1 MYYIQV
7 VVNVVSCWLFQL
19 SQAPTLGD
27 RIHPAI
33 IMSGVGAE
41 AGKSTINPVSELRY
55 SVLAASH
62 KMRTLRRSSISAS
75 PHPTPSRPPSRQSTR
90 IITPV
95 RTDPNFIRPH
105 ADSRKS
111 IAQVRRDQSEGL
123 NSPSKSTVPCTSKS
137 TRQVSNKRR
146 RSEVDGSRTN
156 SEQNHILMDLTQDS
170 DQENSKVKK
179 PRKTRSTLMGIS
191 RQPPERD
198 AEGRVTKKPMIE
210 PMYYECRWC
219 GVTYKK
225 GEGTRG
231 NLVKHR
237 DGSSNQAPC
246 SNRANAILAGAKLPL
261 TAKEIAEKG
270 SSAVQLGPF
279 DGRVFNQLLVMWLVH
294 HSLPWNRI
302 EDIDLEVVFRYARPG
317 IKINSRGWAASEAHR
332 LYCNLQDKV
341 ISTLNELPSKICLIH
356 DIWTTKGNRQA
367 FMGISVAYVTADWEY
382 KVIHL
387 GLKYIAW
394 THKGKF
400 LAVPFAN
407 IITKLLKRKKLTLLI
422 LYPHILAQTTDSGS
436 NNGTMASEVDRLVRQ
451 KTGTELNLA
460 DNHIRCFCHKVAL
473 ILNAGLKAIDIGDDG
488 LAEPEKATLGFVPEL
503 LPVTKEPDNIDVLDQ
518 FKEEVVIPLDDGGE
532 SDSEVSDDEANTSTQ
547 STRNRIAVILKK
559 VDTVIQKITG
569 SAAKRSEYDFWAP
582 KIEDVPPPTLIAG
595 YGIRWNIKFQ
605 SRERGYKGRNVIHKL
620 MEIER
625 DRQDSEGGKNFYD
638 NIEITRS
645 DWEVVKRLNDV
656 IGEFFFITKKM
667 EGDISSAGMMLAEYR
682 WIKTYLGQRLALPTD
697 TEFASMYRKMI
708 EKTDRYIIEALNCDV
723 IILATILNPTYH
735 LTMIQIWFPSHYS
748 FAETL
753 IKTQFAQ
760 RKLEHE
766 EHTSPKRPPPTLDGN
781 RELRRRDHDA
791 VVFFPSMV
799 DTTTQDELA
808 VYLSGKYNLPIDKSG
823 DALLWWKEHA
833 GEFPILSLLARDYL
847 ACCATSASVERCF
860 SAAADTCGRDRG
872 SLASRT
878 IERCVSSH
886 QWLLQGVQADA
897 TFEEAHRIVA
907 RMGTIIERERTIHVP
922 TPSTSS

>member
-1 MYYIQV
+1 
-7 VVNVVSCWLFQL
+7 
-19 SQAPTLGD
+19 
-27 RIHPAI
+27 
-33 IMSGVGAE
+33 
-41 AGKSTINPVSELRY
+41 
-55 SVLAASH
+55 
-62 KMRTLRRSSISAS
+62 MRTLRRSSISAS

-111 IAQVRRDQSEGL
+111 IAQVRRDQSDSEGL

-146 RSEVDGSRTN
+146 RSEVDGSQTN

-179 PRKTRSTLMGIS
+179 PRKTRVRKDSEFGLDAIELYFHKPVYANGDK
-191 RQPPERD
+191 PPTPKRA
-198 AEGRVTKKPMIE
+198 AEGRKKPMIE

-231 NLVKHR
+231 NLVKHC
-237 DGSSNQAPC
+237 DGSSNWAPC
-246 SNRANAILAGAKLPL
+246 SNRADAILAGAKLPL

-279 DGRVFNQLLVMWLVH
+279 DGRVFNQLLVMWLVR

-341 ISTLNELPSKICLIH
+341 ISTLNELPSKICLIN

-407 IITKLLKRKKLTLLI
+407 IITKSMLHQKISFSLSKQDFSK
-422 LYPHILAQTTDSGS
+422 TTDSGS

-488 LAEPEKATLGFVPEL
+488 LAEPKKATLGFVPEL

-532 SDSEVSDDEANTSTQ
+532 SDSEVSDDKANTSTQ

-625 DRQDSEGGKNFYD
+625 DPQDSEWGKNFYD

-682 WIKTYLGQRLALPTD
+682 WIKTYLGQRLASPTD
-697 TEFASMYRKMI
+697 TELASMHRKMI
-708 EKTDRYIIEALNCDV
+708 EEQI
-723 IILATILNPTYH
+723 ATILNPTYC
-735 LTMIQIWFPSHYS
+735 LTMIQMWFPSHYS

-781 RELRRRDHDA
+781 RKLRHRDHDA

-823 DALLWWKEHA
+823 DALLWWKEHT
-833 GEFPILSLLARDYL
+833 GKFPILSLLARDYL

-907 RMGTIIERERTIHVP
+907 RMGTIIERKRTIHVP

>member
-1 MYYIQV
+1 
-7 VVNVVSCWLFQL
+7 
-19 SQAPTLGD
+19 
-27 RIHPAI
+27 
-33 IMSGVGAE
+33 
-41 AGKSTINPVSELRY
+41 
-55 SVLAASH
+55 
-62 KMRTLRRSSISAS
+62 MRTLRRSSISAS

-111 IAQVRRDQSEGL
+111 IAQ
-123 NSPSKSTVPCTSKS
+123 
-137 TRQVSNKRR
+137 
-146 RSEVDGSRTN
+146 
-156 SEQNHILMDLTQDS
+156 NHIFMDLTQDS

-179 PRKTRSTLMGIS
+179 PRKTQVRKDSEFEETND
-191 RQPPERD
+191 R
-198 AEGRVTKKPMIE
+198 TH
-210 PMYYECRWC
+210 YYECRWC
-219 GVTYKK
+219 GVTYKE

-237 DGSSNQAPC
+237 DGSSDWAPC
-246 SNRANAILAGAKLPL
+246 SNRADAILAGAKLPL

-279 DGRVFNQLLVMWLVH
+279 DGRVFNQLLVMWLVRH
-294 HSLPWNRI
+294 LLPWNRI
-302 EDIDLEVVFRYARPG
+302 EDINLEVVFRYARPG
-317 IKINSRGWAASEAHR
+317 IKINSRGWAASKAHR

-341 ISTLNELPSKICLIH
+341 ISTLN
-356 DIWTTKGNRQA
+356 A

-400 LAVPFAN
+400 
-407 IITKLLKRKKLTLLI
+407 
-422 LYPHILAQTTDSGS
+422 TTDSGS

-503 LPVTKEPDNIDVLDQ
+503 LPVTEEPDNIDVLDQ

-532 SDSEVSDDEANTSTQ
+532 SDSEVSDDKANTSTQ

-559 VDTVIQKITG
+559 VDTVIQKITS
-569 SAAKRSEYDFWAP
+569 SAAKRSDIRLLGTKDRRCP
-582 KIEDVPPPTLIAG
+582 TPTLIAG

-682 WIKTYLGQRLALPTD
+682 WIKTYLGQRLASPTD
-697 TEFASMYRKMI
+697 TEFA
-708 EKTDRYIIEALNCDV
+708 T
-723 IILATILNPTYH
+723 TILNPTYH
-735 LTMIQIWFPSHYS
+735 LTMIQMWFPSHYS
-748 FAETL
+748 FRETL

-791 VVFFPSMV
+791 VFFFPSMV

-808 VYLSGKYNLPIDKSG
+808 VYLSGKYNLPINKSG
-823 DALLWWKEHA
+823 DALLWWKEH
-833 GEFPILSLLARDYL
+833 GKFPICHSWQGIILLVVPLPQVWNIAFWRLLIRAARD
-847 ACCATSASVERCF
+847 
-860 SAAADTCGRDRG
+860 DWG
-872 SLASRT
+872 SLASGT

-922 TPSTSS
+922 TPSTLS